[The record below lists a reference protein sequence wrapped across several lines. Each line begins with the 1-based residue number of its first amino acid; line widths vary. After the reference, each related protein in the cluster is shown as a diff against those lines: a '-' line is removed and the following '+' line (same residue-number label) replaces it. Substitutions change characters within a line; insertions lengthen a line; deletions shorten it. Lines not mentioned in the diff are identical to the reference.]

1 MAGCVNAADLKIYLL
16 LLASTDNGCKK
27 STGGQSNC
35 PHRLRG
41 MLLRTLPYFAGPRL
55 PEATQRGTDAL
66 SDFAWS
72 SSRAAAAAR
81 GDGEQNWKAQSRREL
96 PDMPPPP
103 AFFCFGGFG
112 TNLESKGGIELP
124 FRDWPFENEYQ
135 FAFWV
140 RFESFSHN
148 VTTLFA
154 LASEAD
160 CSGITLTVDQG
171 GNLNIRVGDS
181 GLIAIGGSPNV
192 RCGTLRSGM
201 APYSCHPHASAK
213 IWFYLHAFCEGAR

>member
-1 MAGCVNAADLKIYLL
+1 MHRSRRTPRTEQRRPRCTCAGA
-16 LLASTDNGCKK
+16 
-27 STGGQSNC
+27 TGAN
-35 PHRLRG
+35 
-41 MLLRTLPYFAGPRL
+41 TLVRHG
-55 PEATQRGTDAL
+55 
-66 SDFAWS
+66 
-72 SSRAAAAAR
+72 AAAAAR

-140 RFESFSHN
+140 RFESFSQN

-160 CSGITLTVDQG
+160 RSGITLTVDQG

-181 GLIAIGGSPNV
+181 GLIAKGGSPTRV
-192 RCGTLRSGM
+192 RCGTLRVRTWHHILVTHMRPRKFGSISN
-201 APYSCHPHASAK
+201 AFFAK
-213 IWFYLHAFCEGAR
+213 VSKIKKILILQKRLFSFLPSHSFLHDTAVNFFFFLCKRTL